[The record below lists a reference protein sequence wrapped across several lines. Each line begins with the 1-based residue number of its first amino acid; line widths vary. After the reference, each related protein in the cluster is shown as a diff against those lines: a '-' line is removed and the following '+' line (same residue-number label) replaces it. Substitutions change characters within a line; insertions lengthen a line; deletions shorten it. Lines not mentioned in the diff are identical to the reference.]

1 MTATMHSNQPLSLQ
15 TATGRIAFD
24 LSAIMRRA
32 HHEARFALQLSRARR
47 EAASERHAIMSRFL
61 TKVWA
66 MAKAEAFELRQQI
79 ADAAAVR
86 VRLAA
91 RAAEAV
97 SLAASF
103 ANDPDAIRWEIE
115 RENYRQHFNP
125 ARIDA
130 LRGALS
136 TIGA

>member
-1 MTATMHSNQPLSLQ
+1 MPLVTSS
-15 TATGRIAFD
+15 TGRIAFD
-24 LSAIMRRA
+24 LSAIMCRA

-47 EAASERHAIMSRFL
+47 EPASERHAIMSRFL

-66 MAKAEAFELRQQI
+66 IAKAEAFELRRQAEQQASTRI
-79 ADAAAVR
+79 Y
-86 VRLAA
+86 LAA

-103 ANDPDAIRWEIE
+103 ANDPAAIRFEIE

-136 TIGA
+136 MIGA